1 MLVGAGRGGPPSV
14 LRQIFQL
21 GLFRCWRRVGEVPIA
36 TRGPQGFLEISDTLP
51 MNRKVGQASRL
62 PRRRS
67 RPQTCHPA
75 RAGALAGQAGRLPYV
90 GGAGRGAGKRR
101 LRRPIRVA

>member
-21 GLFRCWRRVGEVPIA
+21 GQFRCWRRVGEVPIA

-67 RPQTCHPA
+67 RPQTCHLA
-75 RAGALAGQAGRLPYV
+75 RAGALAGEAGRLPY
-90 GGAGRGAGKRR
+90 AQNSLKDHLLQRLKRK
-101 LRRPIRVA
+101 